1 MATLSKEQ
9 VEQKLQQL
17 QLLAEQMNSLTKEL
31 AEAGAI
37 ELSEEEMD
45 QVAGGIRPTL
55 PGGIPFIYSEQDSD
69 FDNQPYVLKA
79 PADESPIDIQQIIE
93 FINHFSMKPDDVRK
107 TVAHLAW
114 KNQMRQVVDQV
125 ALI

>member
-55 PGGIPFIYSEQDSD
+55 PGGIPFIYS
-69 FDNQPYVLKA
+69 N
-79 PADESPIDIQQIIE
+79 
-93 FINHFSMKPDDVRK
+93 
-107 TVAHLAW
+107 
-114 KNQMRQVVDQV
+114 
-125 ALI
+125 